1 MKYQIS
7 QKFEK
12 IYNKII
18 QRQLQTR
25 MIQKCIKKEIYPQKE
40 DKKLLLIW
48 DPDIS
53 PEGRQKIII
62 NLRSITIVE

>member
-12 IYNKII
+12 IHNKII

-25 MIQKCIKKEIYPQKE
+25 MIQKCIKKEIYPRKE
-40 DKKLLLIW
+40 DKKLLLI
-48 DPDIS
+48 
-53 PEGRQKIII
+53 
-62 NLRSITIVE
+62 